1 MTLQK
6 RWAKRLGSLQ
16 EQALQRQLVDLEPL
30 GPTRARLGS
39 RSVHVFSSN
48 DYLGLAT
55 HPALRAAWGQGVGSG
70 SSRLIA
76 GTRPAHL
83 ELEAELERRFGRPA
97 LVFSS
102 GYQANLAVL
111 TTLLDAQTVV
121 GSDSL
126 NHASIIDGL
135 RLSSAKVE
143 IVDHGVASDSVDVHI
158 VEGLYS
164 MDGDVLELIIYSNDL
179 LIVDEAHSVGCLGP
193 EGRGVAAEQGVASE
207 VIVGTFGKAYGAA
220 GAFVICSQDA
230 KDLLIS
236 VGRSFVYTTALAEAA
251 CRAALVGLGLANQD
265 RRDRLAENTLRFRNG
280 LQRIG
285 LPALGSAH
293 IVPVVLGP
301 ETLAAAAQ
309 LLEAGFFVPG
319 IRYPTVE
326 KGLERLRFSLSTE
339 HSFEQIDAVLEA
351 LGTCCFS

>member
-6 RWAKRLGSLQ
+6 RWAARLGDLQ
-16 EQALQRQLVDLEPL
+16 EQALQRHLVDLEPQ

-55 HPALRAAWGQGVGSG
+55 HPALRAAWGQGAGSG

-83 ELEAELERRFGRPA
+83 QLEAALEVRFGRPA

-111 TTLLDAQTVV
+111 TTLLDASTVV
-121 GSDSL
+121 GSDRL

-135 RLSSAKVE
+135 RLSSAKVNVVE
-143 IVDHGVASDSVDVHI
+143 HGVASQSVDVQV

-164 MDGDVLELIIYSNDL
+164 MDGDTLDLTIYSSAIL
-179 LIVDEAHSVGCLGP
+179 FVDEAHSVGCLGP
-193 EGRGVAAEQGVASE
+193 EGRGVGAKQGVTPE

-236 VGRSFVYTTALAEAA
+236 MGRSFVYTTALAESA
-251 CRAALVGLGLANQD
+251 CRAALVGLTLANQD
-265 RRDRLAENTLRFRNG
+265 RRDQLAENTLRFRRG
-280 LQRIG
+280 LARIG
-285 LPALGSAH
+285 LSTLGSAH
-293 IVPVVLGP
+293 IVPVVLGSG
-301 ETLAAAAQ
+301 TLAAAAQ

-326 KGLERLRFSLSTE
+326 KGLERLRFSLSAA

-351 LGTCCFS
+351 LDECCSS